1 MKLKGMV
8 WKFGDNIDTDQIIPA
23 KYLSISDPR
32 ELGRHCMEDKRT
44 NFASLI
50 SSGDFIVAGNNFG
63 CGSSREEAPFVL
75 KEIGIKVIIAK
86 SFSRIF
92 LRNAINIGLSV
103 INCAA
108 LVDETSEGNELEIDL
123 SKGELINITTSQ
135 IYQSQPMSEFLLQI
149 INDGGLVNFA
159 QKELQKNKE
168 GK

>member
-1 MKLKGMV
+1 MV

-32 ELGRHCMEDKRT
+32 ELGRHCMEDNKRT

-103 INCAA
+103 IDCAA
-108 LVDETSEGNELEIDL
+108 LVDETSEGDELEIDL
-123 SKGELINITTSQ
+123 SKGKLKNITTSQ

-149 INDGGLVNFA
+149 INDGGLVNFV

-168 GK
+168 DK